1 MTIRYTASR
10 ELRQRNA
17 GEAFTAESLS
27 APLSRFDCVDAT
39 TQGRTEARDR
49 MTLRTIGRVSAACLS
64 KASRASEAMQPR
76 DGLHNA
82 TC

>member
-1 MTIRYTASR
+1 MTIRYTARR

-27 APLSRFDCVDAT
+27 APLSRCNCFDAT

-49 MTLRTIGRVSAACLS
+49 MTLRTIGEVSATLLS
-64 KASRASEAMQPR
+64 KASRANEAMQPR
-76 DGLHNA
+76 DGLRNA
-82 TC
+82 SC